1 MNNEQFFEQA
11 QVYIPGGVH
20 SPVRSFKGLDLCPRF
35 IKQSQGAYI
44 TDEEGTE
51 FIDFCMSFGPLIL
64 GHKHPKV
71 QSAIIEAVNRGW
83 TYGAC
88 EKYSLDLA
96 KFIVD
101 RISFIDKIRFV
112 SSGTEAVMT
121 SLRLARGFTKK
132 SKVIKFNGCYHG
144 HVDSMLIKS
153 GSGLAGT
160 STASSLGVTENC
172 AKDTLVVDLGDM
184 EALEKCFQDH
194 DDIAAIIVEPLPANY
209 GLLVQTNDFLK
220 QLKEITKKHGA
231 LLIFDEVISG
241 FRVAFGG
248 MAEKTGIEPD
258 IVTYGKVIGGGMPVG
273 AIAAR
278 SEIMDHLAPLGGVY
292 QAGTLS
298 ANPVAMCAGLA
309 NLEILAQDNFY
320 SNLEAQTHKIVN
332 IFKQWLDANTQH
344 SIITHSSLF
353 WIVSTDQKISNVDRI
368 PHNLGEKFNKL
379 SNLLIPKGIYLSPN
393 AYEVGF
399 VSQAHTD
406 EVIEDFKKRLWS

>member
-11 QVYIPGGVH
+11 QKYIPGGVH
-20 SPVRSFKGLDLCPRF
+20 SPVRSFKGLDFCPRF
-35 IKQSQGAYI
+35 IKESDGAYI
-44 TDEEGTE
+44 TDEEGKN

-64 GHKHPKV
+64 GHKHPLV
-71 QSAIIEAVNRGW
+71 QEAIIGAVNRGW

-121 SLRLARGFTKK
+121 ALRLARGYTKK
-132 SKVIKFNGCYHG
+132 NKVIKFNGCYHG

-160 STASSLGVTENC
+160 STASSLGVTDNC
-172 AKDTLVVDLGDM
+172 SKDTLVVDLGDI

-209 GLLVQTNDFLK
+209 GLLVQTDDFLLK
-220 QLKEITKKHGA
+220 LKEITKKHNA

-241 FRVAFGG
+241 FRVSFGG
-248 MAEKTGIEPD
+248 MAEVTGIAPD

-273 AIAAR
+273 AIAANKD
-278 SEIMDHLAPLGGVY
+278 IMDHLAPLGGVY

-309 NLEILAQDNFY
+309 NLKVLAENDFY
-320 SNLEAQTHKIVN
+320 SNLEAQTKKIVAV
-332 IFKQWLDANTQH
+332 FQKWLSENTQH
-344 SIITHSSLF
+344 SIISHSSLF
-353 WIVSTDQKISNVDRI
+353 WIVSSDQNISNVDKI
-368 PHNLGEKFNKL
+368 PQNLGEKFNKL
-379 SNLLIPKGIYLSPN
+379 SNLLLPKGIYLSPN

-406 EVIEDFKKRLWS
+406 EVIEELKTRLWS